1 MTEIE
6 LQNNNDSQKIT
17 INTNKSNKSNN
28 NEPTKI
34 IENSNNNLGSNT
46 NPIPY

>member
-1 MTEIE
+1 MIEIE

-34 IENSNNNLGSNT
+34 IENSNQHLWR
-46 NPIPY
+46 I